1 MRVQFI
7 KDFPFPVYIGR
18 GSKNGP
24 VKIHRREDE
33 LPPTAVRYQAIMEA
47 AEVQHAYEV
56 DTTGAAEVTGGLI
69 AVILGV

>member
-1 MRVQFI
+1 
-7 KDFPFPVYIGR
+7 
-18 GSKNGP
+18 

-56 DTTGAAEVTGGLI
+56 DPTGAAEVTGGLI